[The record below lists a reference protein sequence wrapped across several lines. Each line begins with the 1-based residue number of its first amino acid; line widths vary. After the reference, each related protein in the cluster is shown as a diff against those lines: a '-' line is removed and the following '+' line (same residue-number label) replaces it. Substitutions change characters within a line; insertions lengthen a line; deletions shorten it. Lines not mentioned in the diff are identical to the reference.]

1 VPVEHTAIVEAQ
13 QRLRG
18 ILYPTPLLPSGTLDG
33 SNGTDVEPFL
43 LKPECL
49 QRTGSF
55 KIRGAYNKMARLSP
69 TERAAG
75 VITFSSGN
83 HAQAV
88 AAAGRLLGISVRVV
102 MPEDAVPAK
111 LAATRAQHAAVIL
124 HGKDSLSRER
134 LARQLAAER
143 SWAIVPPY
151 DDGEVIAGQGTIG
164 LEILAEAPDADV
176 VVIPVGGGGLIAGVA
191 TAVKHLRPETRIIG
205 VEPEGA
211 ADARD
216 SLHEGHIVELPS
228 IVTIADGL
236 RHSRVGQL
244 TFDIIRELVDD
255 IVTVEEQQ
263 IVSAVRTLIRD
274 RHLVVEPSGAVG
286 VAAVLAGK
294 VRQGTRT
301 VAVVSG
307 GNIDTALL
315 KRIVDGG
322 DAEL

>member
-1 VPVEHTAIVEAQ
+1 MAQ
-13 QRLRG
+13 L
-18 ILYPTPLLPSGTLDG
+18 TPG
-33 SNGTDVEPFL
+33 
-43 LKPECL
+43 
-49 QRTGSF
+49 
-55 KIRGAYNKMARLSP
+55 
-69 TERAAG
+69 ERAAG
-75 VITFSSGN
+75 IITFSSGN

-88 AAAGRLLGISVRVV
+88 ATAGQLLGISVRVI

-111 LAATRAQHAAVIL
+111 LAATLAQNAEVIL

-134 LARQLAAER
+134 LARQLARER
-143 SWAIVPPY
+143 NWVIVPPY
-151 DDGEVIAGQGTIG
+151 DDADIIAGQGTIG

-176 VVIPVGGGGLIAGVA
+176 VVVPVGGGGLIAGVA
-191 TAVKHLRPETRIIG
+191 TAIKQLRPETRIIG

-216 SLHEGHIVELPS
+216 SLEKGEIVERPR
-228 IVTIADGL
+228 IETIADGL

-255 IVTVEEQQ
+255 IVTVEEDQ
-263 IVSAVRTLIRD
+263 IACALRALIRD
-274 RHLVVEPSGAVG
+274 RHLVVEPSGAVS

-307 GNIDTALL
+307 GNIDTAVLR
-315 KRIVDGG
+315 RIVDDGG
-322 DAEL
+322 SEL